1 MAKKKTPKKKTP
13 VKKKSPPIN
22 WLRDWEEF
30 DFSDASGPG
39 EIATR
44 QARVEQIVVEFLS
57 RQNTASYPKNWH
69 FIVRDFW
76 TNTGTDYSYSV
87 FLRPPVKDNGGGT
100 GTVDPPA
107 PTQPPPPNLS

>member
-69 FIVRDFW
+69 FIVW
-76 TNTGTDYSYSV
+76 AANIILS
-87 FLRPPVKDNGGGT
+87 NGICKGSHCQVTSLGGR
-100 GTVDPPA
+100 A
-107 PTQPPPPNLS
+107 PKIP